1 MDTAIAKLHPTR
13 KFHGEKQSPGY
24 LVCEISQLVL
34 IAVAAFSALAL
45 RMDFKLSAA
54 LLTSFWKIALILV
67 PAKVIVFRICD
78 SNRRWWKFTSLHDM
92 RQLVITNCI
101 ASVVALPCF
110 TSFVQQ
116 GLPVSLPFLDLLT
129 CFLFTSG
136 LRIATRIAAENRAA
150 GPQHA
155 AVKKTLIYGAGVAGQ
170 MLIRELRA
178 NAELPYEVLGFV
190 DDDSSKKNTRVQGV
204 RVLGCGADVSSLV
217 SDLAIE
223 MILVAIPSA
232 TPLALAELFRH
243 CRTTGVE
250 CKTVPGLS
258 KLVEGRALTSQVR
271 DVALDD
277 LLGRKAVRLEE
288 ERLRHFLEGNV
299 ALVTGAAGSIGSE
312 LCRQI
317 AKFKPKAI
325 IGYEIAESALF
336 HLDAEL
342 KANYPSVTF
351 IPVVGSIQNS
361 ARLAEVF
368 QNHRPSLVFHAA
380 AYKHVPMMEV
390 HPFEAI
396 ENNVFGT
403 YNVARIARKMGVE
416 RFVLIS
422 SDKAVRPTNIMG
434 TTKRIAELIVQS
446 MHSPGTKFV
455 AVRFGNVLG
464 SNGSVVPIFKE
475 QIAKGGPVMVT
486 HPEMTRYF
494 MTIPEA
500 AQLVLQG
507 SSMAQGRE
515 TFVLDM
521 GEPVRI
527 VDLARN
533 LIVLSGLQPG
543 TDIQINFSGTRPGE
557 KLYEELC
564 TDEENTVE
572 TPHEKIRIFRG
583 PEIDSTFTDC
593 LTNLE
598 RHCLTRNLPALVS
611 ELRALVPE
619 YCPSSQILE
628 TQAEQSARTS
638 LLKLAEAVRLAPK
651 QDSWA
656 PPSLPSPALSA

>member
-1 MDTAIAKLHPTR
+1 MEITFRGIHSSEGTQTNGETAR
-13 KFHGEKQSPGY
+13 Y
-24 LVCEISQLVL
+24 VL
-34 IAVAAFSALAL
+34 SECLQALLFGVAASSALAL
-45 RMDFKLSAA
+45 RLDFRLSPAIIAA
-54 LLTSFWKIALILV
+54 LWQILSILV
-67 PAKVIVFRICD
+67 PVKAIVFHLCD
-78 SNRRWWKFTSLHDM
+78 SNRKWWRFTSLHDAQ
-92 RQLVITNCI
+92 RLIFTNLAASLI
-101 ASVVALPCF
+101 AFPCF
-110 TSFVQQ
+110 TSLAPARV
-116 GLPVSLPFLDLLT
+116 PVSLPFIDLLT
-129 CFLFTSG
+129 CFLLTAG
-136 LRIATRIAAENRAA
+136 LRVATRVVAENRGTQTSAA
-150 GPQHA
+150 S
-155 AVKKTLIYGAGVAGQ
+155 KRTLIYGAGVAGQ

-178 NAELPYEVLGFV
+178 NNQLPYEIFGLI
-190 DDDSSKKNTRVQGV
+190 DDDPSKKNTRVQGI
-204 RVLGCGADVSSLV
+204 RVLGAGADLADIVSNHQ
-217 SDLAIE
+217 IE
-223 MILVAIPSA
+223 MVLVAIPSA
-232 TPLALAELFRH
+232 SSPTLATLFRH
-243 CRTTGVE
+243 CRQAGAE

-277 LLGRKAVRLEE
+277 LLGRKPVRLDQEQL
-288 ERLRHFLEGNV
+288 RLLLEGKV

-317 AKFKPKAI
+317 AKFNPQAI

-342 KANYPSVTF
+342 KAKYPAVTF
-351 IPVVGSIQNS
+351 VPIVGSIQNS
-361 ARLAEVF
+361 ARLFEVF
-368 QNHRPSLVFHAA
+368 QTHRPSLVFHAA

-403 YNVARIARKMGVE
+403 YNVARIAKKMGVE

-475 QIAKGGPVMVT
+475 QIAKGGPVLVT

-507 SSMAQGRE
+507 SSMAEGRE

-533 LIVLSGLQPG
+533 LILLSGLQPG
-543 TDIQINFSGTRPGE
+543 SDIEIKFCGMRPGE

-564 TDEENTVE
+564 TDEENTVD
-572 TPHEKIRIFRG
+572 TPHEKIRVFRG
-583 PEIDSTFTDC
+583 PEVDPSFVKC
-593 LTNLE
+593 LENLE
-598 RHCLTRNLPALVS
+598 RHCLTRNLSALVA
-611 ELRALVPE
+611 EMRALVPE
-619 YCPSSQILE
+619 YSPSAQVLE
-628 TQAEQSARTS
+628 TQQEQNNRTS
-638 LLKLAEAVRLAPK
+638 LLKLAEAVRSTGNRALA
-651 QDSWA
+651 
-656 PPSLPSPALSA
+656 SPVLS

>member
-1 MDTAIAKLHPTR
+1 MAKIFRHLLPILGR
-13 KFHGEKQSPGY
+13 YRPGRNSFSESARSRSP
-24 LVCEISQLVL
+24 
-34 IAVAAFSALAL
+34 
-45 RMDFKLSAA
+45 
-54 LLTSFWKIALILV
+54 V
-67 PAKVIVFRICD
+67 PPLPA
-78 SNRRWWKFTSLHDM
+78 NRRGMQDSSRPL
-92 RQLVITNCI
+92 Q
-101 ASVVALPCF
+101 ASRRARADLPGAGCC
-110 TSFVQQ
+110 S
-116 GLPVSLPFLDLLT
+116 GRLAREEGR
-129 CFLFTSG
+129 TSG
-136 LRIATRIAAENRAA
+136 RRTLAGAARGQGSA
-150 GPQHA
+150 GH
-155 AVKKTLIYGAGVAGQ
+155 
-170 MLIRELRA
+170 R
-178 NAELPYEVLGFV
+178 
-190 DDDSSKKNTRVQGV
+190 SSR
-204 RVLGCGADVSSLV
+204 
-217 SDLAIE
+217 
-223 MILVAIPSA
+223 
-232 TPLALAELFRH
+232 FH
-243 CRTTGVE
+243 
-250 CKTVPGLS
+250 
-258 KLVEGRALTSQVR
+258 
-271 DVALDD
+271 
-277 LLGRKAVRLEE
+277 
-288 ERLRHFLEGNV
+288 RLRTLPSDCEV
-299 ALVTGAAGSIGSE
+299 QAP
-312 LCRQI
+312 Q
-317 AKFKPKAI
+317 AI
-325 IGYEIAESALF
+325 VGYEIAESALF

-342 KANYPSVTF
+342 KANYPSVPF

-475 QIAKGGPVMVT
+475 QIAKGGPVTVT

-533 LIVLSGLQPG
+533 LILLSGLQPG
-543 TDIQINFSGTRPGE
+543 TDIEIKFSGTRPGE

-583 PEIDSTFTDC
+583 PEIDS
-593 LTNLE
+593 NLY
-598 RHCLTRNLPALVS
+598 RLPG
-611 ELRALVPE
+611 
-619 YCPSSQILE
+619 
-628 TQAEQSARTS
+628 QS
-638 LLKLAEAVRLAPK
+638 
-651 QDSWA
+651 
-656 PPSLPSPALSA
+656 

>member
-1 MDTAIAKLHPTR
+1 M
-13 KFHGEKQSPGY
+13 
-24 LVCEISQLVL
+24 
-34 IAVAAFSALAL
+34 
-45 RMDFKLSAA
+45 
-54 LLTSFWKIALILV
+54 
-67 PAKVIVFRICD
+67 
-78 SNRRWWKFTSLHDM
+78 
-92 RQLVITNCI
+92 
-101 ASVVALPCF
+101 
-110 TSFVQQ
+110 
-116 GLPVSLPFLDLLT
+116 
-129 CFLFTSG
+129 
-136 LRIATRIAAENRAA
+136 AAENRASA
-150 GPQHA
+150 PNAIA
-155 AVKKTLIYGAGVAGQ
+155 ATKTLIYGAGVAGQ

-178 NAELPYEVLGFV
+178 NADLPYEVLGFI
-190 DDDSSKKNTRVQGV
+190 DDDASKKQTRVQGV
-204 RVLGCGADVSSLV
+204 RVLGSGEELTSLV
-217 SDLAIE
+217 ADLGIE
-223 MILVAIPSA
+223 MVLVAIPSA
-232 TPLALAELFRH
+232 SSLALASLFRR
-243 CRTTGVE
+243 CQQTGVE
-250 CKTVPGLS
+250 CKTIPGLS
-258 KLVEGRALTSQVR
+258 ALVEGRALTAQVR

-277 LLGRKAVRLEE
+277 LLGRKPVRLDEE
-288 ERLRHFLEGNV
+288 SLRELLEGKV

-317 AKFKPKAI
+317 AKFKPEAL

-342 KANYPSVTF
+342 SANFPSVRF
-351 IPVVGSIQNS
+351 MPVVGSIQNS
-361 ARLAEVF
+361 ARLAEIF
-368 QNHRPSLVFHAA
+368 QTHRPSLVFHAA

-475 QIAKGGPVMVT
+475 QIAKGGPVTVT

-521 GEPVRI
+521 GESVRI

-533 LIVLSGLQPG
+533 LILLSGLQPG
-543 TDIQINFSGTRPGE
+543 TDIEIKFSGTRPGE

-564 TDEENTVE
+564 TDEENTVQ

-583 PEIDSTFTDC
+583 PEVDPSFVNC
-593 LTNLE
+593 LANLE
-598 RHCLTRNLPALVS
+598 RHCLTRNLTGLVA

-619 YCPSSQILE
+619 YSPSSQILE
-628 TQAEQSARTS
+628 TQAEQTARTS
-638 LLKLAEAVRLAPK
+638 LLKLAEAVRLSPK
-651 QDSWA
+651 QDGWTPA
-656 PPSLPSPALSA
+656 PLASPALSS

>member
-1 MDTAIAKLHPTR
+1 MGRAFAKLHTIR
-13 KFHGEKQSPGY
+13 KFRENSHSARYVISEF
-24 LVCEISQLVL
+24 SQLAL
-34 IAVAAFSALAL
+34 FAIAAFSALAL
-45 RMDFKLSAA
+45 RLDFRISDPV
-54 LLTSFWKIALILV
+54 LTTFWKIALLLV
-67 PAKVIVFRICD
+67 PVKGIVFRICD
-78 SNRRWWKFTSLHDM
+78 SNRRWWKFTSLHDV
-92 RQLVITNCI
+92 RQLVLTNLF
-101 ASVVALPCF
+101 ASAAAFPCF
-110 TSFVQQ
+110 TSFVQK
-116 GLPVSLPFLDLLT
+116 GLPVSLPFLDLMM
-129 CFLFTSG
+129 CFLVTAG
-136 LRIATRIAAENRAA
+136 LRIATRMAAENRATSSNEA
-150 GPQHA
+150 T
-155 AVKKTLIYGAGVAGQ
+155 KTTLIYGAGIAGQ
-170 MLIRELRA
+170 MLVREIRA
-178 NAELPYEVLGFV
+178 NAELPYEVVGFV
-190 DDDSSKKNTRVQGV
+190 DDDPSKKASRVQGI
-204 RVLGCGADVSSLV
+204 RVLGGGEDVPSLV
-217 SDLAIE
+217 ADLAIDTV
-223 MILVAIPSA
+223 LVAIPSA
-232 TPLALAELFRH
+232 TPLTLATLFRD
-243 CRTTGVE
+243 CRQTGVE

-258 KLVEGRALTSQVR
+258 TLVEGRALTSQVR

-277 LLGRKAVRLEE
+277 LLGRKAVGLDQQ
-288 ERLRHFLEGNV
+288 RLRELLEGRV

-317 AKFKPKAI
+317 AKFAPQAI

-342 KANYPSVTF
+342 KANYPSVPF

-368 QNHRPSLVFHAA
+368 QTHRPSLVFHAA

-464 SNGSVVPIFKE
+464 SNGSVVPIFKK
-475 QIAKGGPVMVT
+475 QIAEGGPVTVT

-515 TFVLDM
+515 TFVLEM
-521 GEPVRI
+521 GEPVKI

-533 LIVLSGLQPG
+533 LILLSGLQPG
-543 TDIQINFSGTRPGE
+543 TDIEIKFSGTRPGE

-583 PEIDSTFTDC
+583 PEVEPTFTDC
-593 LTNLE
+593 LATLE
-598 RHCLTRNLPALVS
+598 RHCLTRNLPALVA
-611 ELRALVPE
+611 ELCALVPE
-619 YCPSSQILE
+619 YSPSSQILE
-628 TQAEQSARTS
+628 TQREESARAS
-638 LLKLAEAVRLAPK
+638 LLKLADAVRLGPK
-651 QDSWA
+651 QEGWKPGPLA
-656 PPSLPSPALSA
+656 SPALLS

>member
-1 MDTAIAKLHPTR
+1 VK
-13 KFHGEKQSPGY
+13 G
-24 LVCEISQLVL
+24 
-34 IAVAAFSALAL
+34 
-45 RMDFKLSAA
+45 
-54 LLTSFWKIALILV
+54 
-67 PAKVIVFRICD
+67 IVFRICD
-78 SNRRWWKFTSLHDM
+78 SNRKWWKFTSLHDV
-92 RQLVITNCI
+92 RQIVLTNLF
-101 ASVVALPCF
+101 ASAVAFPCF
-110 TSFVQQ
+110 TSFVQK
-116 GLPVSLPFLDLLT
+116 GLPASLPFLDFLM
-129 CFLFTSG
+129 CFLVTTG
-136 LRIATRIAAENRAA
+136 LRIATRMAAESRTASSNGGA
-150 GPQHA
+150 
-155 AVKKTLIYGAGVAGQ
+155 KKTLIYGAGIAGQ
-170 MLIRELRA
+170 MLVREIRA
-178 NAELPYEVLGFV
+178 NAELPYEVVGFV
-190 DDDSSKKNTRVQGV
+190 DDDNSKKATRVQGI
-204 RVLGCGADVSSLV
+204 RVLGSGEDLPSLV
-217 SDLAIE
+217 ADLAVD
-223 MILVAIPSA
+223 MVLVAIPSA
-232 TPLALAELFRH
+232 SPLALATLFRH
-243 CRTTGVE
+243 CRQSGAE
-250 CKTVPGLS
+250 CKTIPGLS
-258 KLVEGRALTSQVR
+258 TLVEGRALTSQVR

-277 LLGRKAVRLEE
+277 LLGRKAVRLDE
-288 ERLRHFLEGNV
+288 ERLRELLQGKV

-317 AKFKPKAI
+317 AKFAPKAI

-342 KANYPSVTF
+342 KANYPSVPF
-351 IPVVGSIQNS
+351 LPVVGSIQNS

-368 QNHRPSLVFHAA
+368 QTHRPSLVFHAA

-464 SNGSVVPIFKE
+464 SNGSVVPIFKK
-475 QIAKGGPVMVT
+475 QIAEGGPLTVT

-533 LIVLSGLQPG
+533 LILLSGLQPG
-543 TDIQINFSGTRPGE
+543 SDIEIKFSGTRPGE

-583 PEIDSTFTDC
+583 PEVDPTFTDC
-593 LTNLE
+593 LANLE
-598 RHCLTRNLPALVS
+598 RHCLTRNLPALVA
-611 ELRALVPE
+611 ELCALVPE
-619 YCPSSQILE
+619 YSPSSQILE
-628 TQAEQSARTS
+628 TQREESARTS

-651 QDSWA
+651 QDGWKT
-656 PPSLPSPALSA
+656 SPLASPVLLS